1 MVYDIIHC
9 KERYEILRR
18 FEREIMLVAIIKL
31 FSTTIFSFLNHKAI
45 LKLDGG
51 SILRRIYSNLLK
63 IILNEVKNFFID
75 RKARLD

>member
-18 FEREIMLVAIIKL
+18 FVIEREIMLVAIIKL
-31 FSTTIFSFLNHKAI
+31 FSTTLFPFINHKDKAI

-51 SILRRIYSNLLK
+51 SILRRIYSS
-63 IILNEVKNFFID
+63 
-75 RKARLD
+75 